1 MKKQFDFPGELLA
14 KILGYVETQ
23 PKRRCRCDGCGRYEV
38 PPYIKTDIL
47 RCASEFILG
56 WEWEGYRSSSMR
68 EIREYID
75 RWGKCGGKYYIELS
89 HIETNC
95 DGNSTHSEDMGDD
108 RMNSGDRVILQ
119 RKMSRIQPY
128 EE

>member
-1 MKKQFDFPGELLA
+1 MKD
-14 KILGYVETQ
+14 ILGFA
-23 PKRRCRCDGCGRYEV
+23 
-38 PPYIKTDIL
+38 L
-47 RCASEFILG
+47 EFILD
-56 WEWEGYRSSSMR
+56 WEWKGWHATLKG